1 MWMRSISSGNL
12 LTVVLRISRLLIVGQ
27 ARAFIHST
35 TTTTTTTSARTK
47 SYHRHH
53 HYYHKMAS
61 AKDHQDVAD
70 RAPDS
75 SSRVGRGPKSGRG
88 GGRGGHGGHRKGGRD
103 VDLSRALSKL
113 LRHQASSAGITLDAE
128 GYAPLDKVLAWGP
141 IKSLKPTFEEILKAV
156 RESDKQRFAIK
167 LAPGKE
173 NETSE
178 EVSDW
183 LIRAN
188 QGHSIKLESEGL
200 LRRLVLPGQEGME
213 EGKEG
218 EEGAGTVPVP
228 HTVVHGTYFAFWD
241 KIVESGGLKAMGR
254 NHVHFSTGLP
264 EDTETGV
271 ISGMRK
277 DAEVLVFVD
286 VECSIKQENE
296 KEGGGIKWWMSD
308 NGVVLTEGDKDGL
321 VPLKYF
327 KEVRGRRQGVGL
339 LWKDGQK
346 VADLPEGL
354 EVKMPMGKGRAG
366 GGGGGGGGGGKGGRG
381 GRGGHGGRG
390 RGVGGGGRGGHG
402 KGGRGR
408 EEKERMG
415 EEVKPQEVDSQ

>member
-1 MWMRSISSGNL
+1 
-12 LTVVLRISRLLIVGQ
+12 
-27 ARAFIHST
+27 
-35 TTTTTTTSARTK
+35 
-47 SYHRHH
+47 
-53 HYYHKMAS
+53 MAS
-61 AKDHQDVAD
+61 PNQAQATHYQDLAD
-70 RAPDS
+70 S
-75 SSRVGRGPKSGRG
+75 NRGGGRG
-88 GGRGGHGGHRKGGRD
+88 GGHRAPKSGRGGHGGHRKGGRD
-103 VDLSRALSKL
+103 VDLSRALSRL

-141 IKSLKPTFEEILKAV
+141 IRSLKPTFQEILKAV

-173 NETSE
+173 ENALGVGEESE
-178 EVSDW
+178 DPKDW

-200 LRRLVLPGQEGME
+200 LRRLVLAGQEGK
-213 EGKEG
+213 GGQQQQQQQEG
-218 EEGAGTVPVP
+218 ETEGGTVPVP
-228 HTVVHGTYFAFWD
+228 ETVIHGTYFAFWD
-241 KIVESGGLKAMGR
+241 KIVQSGGLKAMGR

-264 EDTETGV
+264 EDTERGV
-271 ISGMRK
+271 ISGMRS

-286 VECSIKQENE
+286 VERSIRDAEEQGGDGE
-296 KEGGGIKWWMSD
+296 KGIKWWMSD

-354 EVKMPMGKGRAG
+354 EIRMPMGKGRASV
-366 GGGGGGGGGGKGGRG
+366 GGGGGKGGRG
-381 GRGGHGGRG
+381 GGRGGHGR
-390 RGVGGGGRGGHG
+390 GGGGRGGAG

-408 EEKERMG
+408 EEKEKG
-415 EEVKPQEVDSQ
+415 EEVKHLEVDSQ

>member
-1 MWMRSISSGNL
+1 MRSISSGNL
-12 LTVVLRISRLLIVGQ
+12 LTVVPTLRISRLLIVGQ

-35 TTTTTTTSARTK
+35 TTTTTTSARTK
-47 SYHRHH
+47 SYHRYH

-61 AKDHQDVAD
+61 AEDRQDVAD

-88 GGRGGHGGHRKGGRD
+88 GGRGGHDGHRKGGRD

-228 HTVVHGTYFAFWD
+228 HTVIHGTYFAFWD

-286 VECSIKQENE
+286 VECSIKEENE
-296 KEGGGIKWWMSD
+296 KEGGGMKWWMSD

-366 GGGGGGGGGGKGGRG
+366 GGGGGKGGRG
-381 GRGGHGGRG
+381 G

-408 EEKERMG
+408 EEKESMG
-415 EEVKPQEVDSQ
+415 EEAKPQEVDSQ